1 MAIKTGDLGAPGA
14 FTGSMAEEIEIELNR
29 LLTNDGLPALP
40 SDDSQETRDRRRLF
54 VAIAR
59 GVVRHLAENNNSLTT
74 DIGGG
79 TSEELQ
85 FDIDDLPGL

>member
-1 MAIKTGDLGAPGA
+1 MAIKTGDLGAPGQ
-14 FTGSMAEEIEIELNR
+14 FTGSMAEQIETELNR

-59 GVVRHLAENNNSLTT
+59 GVVRHLAEHNLSLTT

-79 TSEELQ
+79 TMEELQ
-85 FDIDDLPGL
+85 FDIEDLPGP